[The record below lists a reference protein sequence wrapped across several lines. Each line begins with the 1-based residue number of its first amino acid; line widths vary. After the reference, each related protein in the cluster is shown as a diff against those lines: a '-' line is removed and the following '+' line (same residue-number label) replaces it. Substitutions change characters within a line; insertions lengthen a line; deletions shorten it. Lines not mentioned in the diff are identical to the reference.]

1 MNFKTELSEQE
12 EYRVDEYLARV
23 QGGTIPN
30 IEALDGFFAALACC
44 PDLIMPSEYMSI
56 LQSGETED
64 GDLIFDDLAE
74 AQEFSELVGRHWNH
88 VNRQL
93 DSADVYLP
101 HLYEDEEGNVQGN
114 HWAQGFLAGTNLRY
128 EIWREIVE
136 DEDDGGAMVPIWALA
151 HEHHEDPEMRPYNE
165 PLNSDRREKLL
176 IGAAAGV
183 MRMHRYFLKRRAAY
197 TPPSGTFSRSSA
209 KTGRNDPC
217 LCGSGKKFKQCCGQ
231 RSMLH

>member
-165 PLNSDRREKLL
+165 PLNSDRREKLV

-197 TPPSGTFSRSSA
+197 TPPSGTFARSSA